1 MKKLNQIIK
10 YWKPN
15 TIFTSVYFQQNDIY
29 PQLVNKYLKSNW
41 LEKIGNGAYIKA
53 GDNVDLFGA
62 INAIQEQL
70 KLPIYIGSK
79 TSLSLHGLSH
89 YTNQKLPYFE
99 IYSLNKTKSLPS
111 WFINYDWKT
120 KIIYSPT
127 NLFKNNSIGI
137 TKKTIESLPIL
148 ISSPERA
155 IFELLNTLLEKS
167 SFDETYKII
176 EGLYNLRPDLL
187 NKLLQECSSIKVK
200 RLFLYF
206 AEKSDQPWFEDIET
220 KSIDLG
226 HGKREIFKKGILD
239 KKYLITVPKE
249 LANEI

>member
-1 MKKLNQIIK
+1 MKKLNLIIK
-10 YWKPN
+10 DWKPN
-15 TIFTSVYFQQNDIY
+15 TIFTSTYFQQNEIY

-41 LEKIGNGAYIKA
+41 LEKIGNGAYIKS
-53 GDNVDLFGA
+53 GDSVDLFGA

-70 KLPIYIGSK
+70 KLPIYIGGK
-79 TSLSLHGLSH
+79 TALYLHGLSH
-89 YTNQKLPYFE
+89 YTNEKLPYIE
-99 IYSLNKTKSLPS
+99 IYSLDKTKSLPS

-120 KIIYSPT
+120 KIIYSTT
-127 NLFKNNSIGI
+127 NLFKGNSIGI

-148 ISSPERA
+148 ISSPERS
-155 IFELLNTLLEKS
+155 IFELLNTLLGKS

-187 NKLLQECSSIKVK
+187 NQLLQECSSIKVK

-206 AEKSDQPWFEDIET
+206 AEKSEQSWSKDLEI
-220 KSIDLG
+220 KSINLG

-239 KKYLITVPKE
+239 KKYLITVPR
-249 LANEI
+249 EII